1 VTSLCSASLD
11 LETYDDD
18 DDDDDDDEEEEEE
31 EEEEKRIHVAN
42 ICRESERLYDL

>member
-11 LETYDDD
+11 LETYDD

>member
-1 VTSLCSASLD
+1 MTSLCSASLD

-18 DDDDDDDEEEEEE
+18 DEE

>member
-1 VTSLCSASLD
+1 

-18 DDDDDDDEEEEEE
+18 EEE

>member
-1 VTSLCSASLD
+1 

-18 DDDDDDDEEEEEE
+18 DEE

>member
-18 DDDDDDDEEEEEE
+18 DDEKEEEEEE
-31 EEEEKRIHVAN
+31 RIHVAN

>member
-1 VTSLCSASLD
+1 

-18 DDDDDDDEEEEEE
+18 DDDDDDDDEEEEE

>member
-18 DDDDDDDEEEEEE
+18 DEE

>member
-1 VTSLCSASLD
+1 MTSLCSASLD
-11 LETYDDD
+11 LETYDD

>member
-1 VTSLCSASLD
+1 MTSLCSASLD

-18 DDDDDDDEEEEEE
+18 EEE